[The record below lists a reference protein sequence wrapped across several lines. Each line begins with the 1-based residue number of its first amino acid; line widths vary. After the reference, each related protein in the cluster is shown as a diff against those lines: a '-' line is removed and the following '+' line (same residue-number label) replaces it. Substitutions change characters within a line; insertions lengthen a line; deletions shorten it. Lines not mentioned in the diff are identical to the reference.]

1 MVSRLVT
8 HPWGVRIKA
17 ITLLQAHPTTLRAIL
32 GMGKSWL
39 PLVTEAFTVEQWG
52 PATLDGQPRESISS
66 AQPKTW
72 KVSCKAYTPAL
83 QTGLKCNCN
92 GGTTPEIF
100 SFIKHTKSTGKCVV
114 RCFFFFSMGC
124 EKSRNEWIHVPLQY
138 NIFLHHRVGL
148 ERVKI

>member
-83 QTGLKCNCN
+83 QTGLKCNWN
-92 GGTTPEIF
+92 IF
-100 SFIKHTKSTGKCVV
+100 FHQTYQVHRKMCCQMFV
-114 RCFFFFSMGC
+114 FFFSMGC

>member
-114 RCFFFFSMGC
+114 RCLFFFQWVVRNPEMSEYTFLFSITFFCIIELDWKG
-124 EKSRNEWIHVPLQY
+124 
-138 NIFLHHRVGL
+138 
-148 ERVKI
+148 